1 MFVKI
6 CVVIAAVIG
15 LVGECYGAE
24 LCAVEKLPLT
34 TFGEHATLSYT
45 LNGTSPEK
53 TFPVKLT
60 GAEIRYTRLLI
71 SAPSQGS
78 YDIEI
83 RDFTGKV
90 LQSIGPNSVVH
101 SQSNPTPGAVA
112 FWSNRLPAAILKVE
126 VAGLSANQDVKLLEY
141 EAMPAGAKAPF
152 YSVKG
157 NEPYWFDA
165 YSSSFDD
172 AIKAEADSVG
182 MLVTSEGSS
191 YSGFRNWCC
200 SGSIVSTKPR
210 LLFMTNF
217 HCGGTAGAV
226 EDYWSDDV
234 CHHTIVDFSWDGDT
248 VGREY
253 QCVNVPVKEKSLD
266 LAVLEL
272 APLVPGTPP
281 PPAVFFTAAEIRDGQ
296 NIHVIHHPQCLQKQ
310 VSVACTVTKSKA
322 DDWLNAGLMSDFEHD
337 CNTEGGSS
345 GAPVFDDD
353 GEVIGLHHL
362 PYHETSPGLCQ
373 RANAAVSINP
383 VISVLKSISPTPV
396 LDVR

>member
-1 MFVKI
+1 MRISSSGNSDKLDTNNVRRN
-6 CVVIAAVIG
+6 AG
-15 LVGECYGAE
+15 LAQKPRKQPARQQNGGGHRGKADG
-24 LCAVEKLPLT
+24 KLLRYLGCKST
-34 TFGEHATLSYT
+34 
-45 LNGTSPEK
+45 
-53 TFPVKLT
+53 KLGLAKRT
-60 GAEIRYTRLLI
+60 AFFATRLLI
-71 SAPSQGS
+71 SVPSQGS

-112 FWSNRLPAAILKVE
+112 FWSNRLPAAILKVR
-126 VAGLSANQDVKLLEY
+126 VDGLSENQDVKLLEY
-141 EAMPAGAKAPF
+141 EAMPAGAKPPF

-172 AIKAEADSVG
+172 TIKAEADSVG

-248 VGREY
+248 MITGVRIASF
-253 QCVNVPVKEKSLD
+253 QQQKR
-266 LAVLEL
+266 ARI
-272 APLVPGTPP
+272 GT
-281 PPAVFFTAAEIRDGQ
+281 
-296 NIHVIHHPQCLQKQ
+296 NC
-310 VSVACTVTKSKA
+310 
-322 DDWLNAGLMSDFEHD
+322 
-337 CNTEGGSS
+337 
-345 GAPVFDDD
+345 
-353 GEVIGLHHL
+353 
-362 PYHETSPGLCQ
+362 
-373 RANAAVSINP
+373 
-383 VISVLKSISPTPV
+383 
-396 LDVR
+396 